1 MNLLVFSSPNR
12 NNMQVIGNH
21 QVIRNNFEKAVEKVK
36 APDLIMIPAG
46 FNNHILWNIGHAV
59 VTQNVLLY
67 GMSGL
72 DFTLPTHFIKRY
84 KKGSTPTEID
94 NPKTELENIFELGK
108 IADDQLGYDIKEM
121 KFGDYQSYETSFGI
135 TLNTFNDALQFN
147 NIHEALHLGYVM
159 ALKRALGY

>member
-1 MNLLVFSSPNR
+1 
-12 NNMQVIGNH
+12 MQVITNH
-21 QVIRNNFEKAVEKVK
+21 QVIRNNFEKAVENVNE
-36 APDLIMIPAG
+36 ADLIMIPAG

-72 DFTLPTHFIKRY
+72 DFTLPIDFIKRY
-84 KKGSTPTEID
+84 KKGSFPTEVD
-94 NPKTELENIFELGK
+94 HPKNELENIFELSK
-108 IADDQLGYDIKEM
+108 IADEQLQYDIKEM

-135 TLNTFNDALQFN
+135 TLNSFNDALQFN
-147 NIHEALHLGYVM
+147 NIHEAVHLGYVM